1 MAQDSY
7 LVGLIGSGIGRSL
20 SPGLHQREADRHGVR
35 YLYRLLDIDDLRLP
49 AEDVRHLTRAAR
61 DCGFN
66 GLNITHPC
74 KQTVVPHLDELS
86 AQAARLGAVNTV
98 VLTPEGRAVGHNT
111 DITGFTAAF
120 TRGLPDAPRGHV
132 VQLGA
137 GGAGSAVA
145 HALLDLGVARL
156 TVVDTVTERASTLVK
171 ALNEDAG
178 TERAEACLP
187 EQLGTELPCA
197 DGLVN
202 TTPVGTAAHPGTP
215 LPVELLHDGL
225 WIADIVYH
233 PLETPLLLAGRTRRC
248 RLLHGGGMLVHQ
260 AAGAFHHFTGLAP
273 HTSHMLAD
281 FADLTAA
288 PEAHT

>member
-20 SPGLHQREADRHGVR
+20 SPDLHQREAGRHGVR

-120 TRGLPDAPRGHV
+120 VRGLPEVPLGHV
-132 VQLGA
+132 VLLGA
-137 GGAGSAVA
+137 GGAGAAVA

-156 TVVDTVTERASTLVK
+156 TVVDTVAERAHTLVK

-178 TERAEACLP
+178 TERAEVCLP
-187 EQLGTELPCA
+187 EQLGAELAGA

-202 TTPVGTAAHPGTP
+202 ATPVGTDAHPGTP
-215 LPVELLHDGL
+215 LPVEWLHEGL
-225 WIADIVYH
+225 WLADLVYR
-233 PLETPLLLAGRTRRC
+233 PLRTPLLQAGLAHHC
-248 RLLHGGGMLVHQ
+248 RVLHGGGMLVHQ
-260 AAGAFHHFTGLAP
+260 AADAFRAFTGLAP

-281 FADLTAA
+281 FADLTAT